1 MTKSTAEHQAEEMKL
16 TQTYEV
22 ADRTYIETLKM
33 YDDDMKGHMEEL
45 GNAKKVYLE
54 KNHEKN
60 QLREEWE

>member
-22 ADRTYIETLKM
+22 ADRPYIETLKM

-45 GNAKKVYLE
+45 GNAKKVY
-54 KNHEKN
+54 
-60 QLREEWE
+60 